1 MNDFQEYS
9 YLFSKLSLLAV
20 KIDFDRDR
28 VMVIANTFRP
38 EENGQEYAWRTYTIT
53 CLNGLFSSN
62 PSVRSKIRSGALKE
76 LALTGAFT
84 GKFPTREMEILHSKD
99 PSAVYRLN
107 LSFKKEEDGR
117 IYAYLTLRNDSD
129 QSLLQSIVQTLV
141 FNNCDYFVTVDIRSG
156 VYTMLAASNN
166 GTPLPPVSGD
176 YDVEIIKYAKQYV
189 VYDDQQLVINEMTL
203 KNCVEHL
210 KGRSSY
216 SIFFGMVEDG
226 TPVDAEN
233 VRESSGYHRKKI
245 EFSYFDDRTRDTLLL
260 VRTDITYD
268 FHQELQKVRR
278 LQEMLQRAYTDA
290 LTGLLN
296 HEGMAEQCQ
305 IQLNAARSDE
315 KIALLFIDLDNFKP
329 VNDTFG
335 HPAGD
340 EVLKQVGRLLKLELR
355 AADDL
360 SGRIGGDE
368 FVVMIG
374 HLKDRMH
381 AVNVAERIRQGIEK
395 IGAGT
400 GKERISVSCS
410 VGIAYNN
417 EGQNLY
423 ADMVALADRRVY
435 RAKALGKGCVVNE
448 DPDHD

>member
-156 VYTMLAASNN
+156 VYAMLAASNN

-278 LQEMLQRAYTDA
+278 LQ
-290 LTGLLN
+290 
-296 HEGMAEQCQ
+296 
-305 IQLNAARSDE
+305 
-315 KIALLFIDLDNFKP
+315 
-329 VNDTFG
+329 
-335 HPAGD
+335 
-340 EVLKQVGRLLKLELR
+340 
-355 AADDL
+355 
-360 SGRIGGDE
+360 
-368 FVVMIG
+368 
-374 HLKDRMH
+374 
-381 AVNVAERIRQGIEK
+381 
-395 IGAGT
+395 
-400 GKERISVSCS
+400 
-410 VGIAYNN
+410 
-417 EGQNLY
+417 
-423 ADMVALADRRVY
+423 
-435 RAKALGKGCVVNE
+435 
-448 DPDHD
+448 